1 MNYSESQAH
10 VPPVTKVSNR
20 NGKNK
25 GTKPQRLCK
34 MVLKWSRVYFSDE
47 ALKLGPLKQGSFLT

>member
-10 VPPVTKVSNR
+10 LPPVTKVSNR

-25 GTKPQRLCK
+25 GTKPQRPCK
-34 MVLKWSRVYFSDE
+34 MVLKWSPAYFSDE